1 MEKFACIGIDIVVF
15 MGCLDLF
22 RAHSP
27 PLRQPIPPRLVSRH
41 RCSTGRLSLQSLVAI
56 SPNSPY
62 PPPVVIWVFV
72 ATIRNELFPDN
83 IHLSKQGSK
92 LMAETVYNAIIDEV

>member
-1 MEKFACIGIDIVVF
+1 V
-15 MGCLDLF
+15 CLPLARAGDALG
-22 RAHSP
+22 RPLPGSAHSP

-41 RCSTGRLSLQSLVAI
+41 RCSTGRLSLQSLAAI

-72 ATIRNELFPDN
+72 ATIRT
-83 IHLSKQGSK
+83 G
-92 LMAETVYNAIIDEV
+92 